1 LIIPANNR
9 GRKSL
14 ATIYW
19 LLANEILAEDASKTM
34 KYEIDEFETKTA
46 DVEEEL

>member
-1 LIIPANNR
+1 MIPANNR

-19 LLANEILAEDASKTM
+19 LLANEILKDKDSKPV
-34 KYEIDEFETKTA
+34 KYEIDEFETKTVE
-46 DVEEEL
+46 VEEEL